1 MSNPKPSLVAHITEY
16 EMYLALRYLKGL
28 KMLHQKRYLKDEYIY
43 PLRKKRLESVPCYCR
58 PSKKHILCEIK
69 K

>member
-28 KMLHQKRYLKDEYIY
+28 KDVASKKIYEDEYIY
-43 PLRKKRLESVPCYCR
+43 PWEEIGECPLLLS
-58 PSKKHILCEIK
+58 SK
-69 K
+69 

>member
-28 KMLHQKRYLKDEYIY
+28 KDVASKKIYEDEYIY
-43 PLRKKRLESVPCYCR
+43 P
-58 PSKKHILCEIK
+58 
-69 K
+69 